1 MNRTRRLRRHLAG
14 LPRPAAALAA
24 VAPARSRW
32 TDPPFPLGWKLPPG
46 WDNYLLP
53 PPGWTRHPPLPLGHL
68 SGPVYQVPAPIPA
81 HTTVASGMP
90 GWQITLITATA
101 VLLAAA
107 LALAVYRTRSRQE
120 GPRPAAMIQL
130 PKQPGHA
137 SAAAV

>member
-1 MNRTRRLRRHLAG
+1 MNRIRRICRSLSGMPRRVGALFAS
-14 LPRPAAALAA
+14 AAAAPTALATA
-24 VAPARSRW
+24 
-32 TDPPFPLGWKLPPG
+32 
-46 WDNYLLP
+46 
-53 PPGWTRHPPLPLGHL
+53 PPLPLGHVA
-68 SGPVYQVPAPIPA
+68 GPAYKVPATIPA
-81 HTTVASGMP
+81 HTTVTGGMP